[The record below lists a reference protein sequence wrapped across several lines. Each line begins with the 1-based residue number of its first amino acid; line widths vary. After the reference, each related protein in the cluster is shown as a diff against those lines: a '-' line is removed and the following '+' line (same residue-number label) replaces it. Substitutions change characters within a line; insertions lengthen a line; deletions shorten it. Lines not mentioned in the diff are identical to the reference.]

1 MTTGISDKDF
11 IETFNKFS
19 DEEHL
24 RRYKK
29 YFQADPKRPGRK
41 KFLIGLE
48 YMTEEEI
55 NEYKS
60 ISHLELYD
68 YLYMYMRNE
77 IFDNTIKEEI
87 RRRREVKGEI
97 DEPIKSDL
105 IYEFN
110 NNGDFSGI
118 KRLNQQ
124 KKSRRIKNR
133 GKSYVSYSMVS
144 RRGRSRRSGDDY

>member
-1 MTTGISDKDF
+1 
-11 IETFNKFS
+11 
-19 DEEHL
+19 
-24 RRYKK
+24 
-29 YFQADPKRPGRK
+29 
-41 KFLIGLE
+41 
-48 YMTEEEI
+48 MTEEEI

-77 IFDNTIKEEI
+77 IFDSTIKEKI

-105 IYEFN
+105 IYEFD

-133 GKSYVSYSMVS
+133 GKSYVVFH
-144 RRGRSRRSGDDY
+144 G